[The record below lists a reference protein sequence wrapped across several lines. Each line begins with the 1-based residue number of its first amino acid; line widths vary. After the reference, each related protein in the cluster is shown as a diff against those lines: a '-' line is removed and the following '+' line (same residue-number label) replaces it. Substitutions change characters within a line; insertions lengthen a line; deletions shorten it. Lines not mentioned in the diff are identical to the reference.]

1 MEPGIVKREI
11 LKSVLSLAWG
21 CETWSW
27 SEKTRAWRMNSR
39 TTKALE
45 PELVMKDGRGEVGP
59 PWKGEV
65 LLFYSFT

>member
-27 SEKTRAWRMNSR
+27 SEKARAWRMNSR
-39 TTKALE
+39 TTKALG